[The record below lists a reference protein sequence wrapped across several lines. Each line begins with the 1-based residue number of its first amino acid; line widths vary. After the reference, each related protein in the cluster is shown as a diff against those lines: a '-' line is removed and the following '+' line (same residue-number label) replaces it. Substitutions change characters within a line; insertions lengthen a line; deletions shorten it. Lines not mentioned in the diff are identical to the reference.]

1 MKNNQFKD
9 QLLKS
14 NKSIIVTNNNIKDR
28 IKNPNEKKIEFLEEE
43 NSKLRQQVR
52 LKEEI
57 ILIKNKEIKELQ
69 ERIRNLTLVERPN
82 NTNNNHTH
90 QFIDDEEAAIFE
102 SLVESEINDPIRE
115 YEDNVIRELWPDPD
129 HMTYDQIIE
138 LQEKIGSVSRGLT
151 KFQIDKLAKN
161 KYIKGKEEEK

>member
-9 QLLKS
+9 QLIKS
-14 NKSIIVTNNNIKDR
+14 NRPIIISHNNTHER
-28 IKNPNEKKIEFLEEE
+28 IKNPNEKKIEILEEE
-43 NSKLRQQVR
+43 NSKLKQQVR

-57 ILIKNKEIKELQ
+57 ILNKNKEIKELQ
-69 ERIRNLTLVERPN
+69 DKIKYLTLQKPI
-82 NTNNNHTH
+82 NTNISQSHNY
-90 QFIDDEEAAIFE
+90 IDDEEAAIIE

-151 KFQIDKLAKN
+151 KIQIEKLSKS